1 MGAAC
6 ARAIDRDGAR
16 AGAPSTKRAPPGPH
30 ALPARS
36 ILKSSSIAGE
46 LASARDSHSTG
57 TAASSAATTPCGSE
71 RDLEG
76 RERGMTRKVSLVKFA
91 GLSDDEEEEHGEGW
105 RGRLFGGRAV
115 ASGGGGGGGERDDD
129 GATTTH
135 GNGFESDSSGREVGG
150 GTIYGMPTHERR
162 GSFTSS
168 VPVVEHEE
176 EAHWFLSIGV
186 DTRLAAARVMES
198 RLAAARVEE
207 ERLRELVIE
216 AEAARRE
223 AEAEARAKSEGE
235 HDEPRA
241 GSSGGDSGEDDGA
254 VVSTPPRV
262 KTATLMPWDVMV
274 TVARAREG
282 DARAAA
288 HKATLVVKKLAHT
301 VALWELKSTKRARS
315 DIGEHLTKIKEKKG
329 RRLASATRARAT
341 FIAAEE
347 TRDREFENTRV
358 LEDKRLAAD
367 VNMAEASARIHA
379 ARTALQNARDRKKGI
394 LTTFRQAV
402 RTSMD
407 SSVDLLEFRQK
418 EFALRASN
426 VTKTMF
432 TAYDEMTSRLEEAL
446 MNAIDAVGRKSPKKI
461 DKVFDIE
468 AAAALTARDRAEASL
483 NDATSQCMAEMRALE
498 ASTRTLLD
506 DVDEEIKN
514 GIEEYYAAADDER
527 VCYMEAQRATI
538 ACKMAHAAVKVYE
551 EQYNATKNM
560 SDEAHTWASSL
571 DDEIA
576 QLNKDYAIAEE
587 RHLEAAKVVDAALV
601 EVEAAEK
608 DVLSTSAPD
617 ESNQKSA
624 RRQSVRNVFEVINRF
639 STMVRDKSARGDS
652 DTFVSLKQ
660 LSLQAGSDSP
670 RNSDEQHR
678 VSMLGFST
686 SFPDADATMESI
698 MEKAHELEH
707 SRDVQTLTRNVS
719 RSAMAYNPLQK

>member
-1 MGAAC
+1 M
-6 ARAIDRDGAR
+6 
-16 AGAPSTKRAPPGPH
+16 S
-30 ALPARS
+30 
-36 ILKSSSIAGE
+36 
-46 LASARDSHSTG
+46 SARDSHSTG

-71 RDLEG
+71 RDLDG
-76 RERGMTRKVSLVKFA
+76 RDRAMTRKVSLVKFA
-91 GLSDDEEEEHGEGW
+91 GLSDDEAEADGEGW

-115 ASGGGGGGGERDDD
+115 ASGGGGGGGERDDH
-129 GATTTH
+129 GATTHGH
-135 GNGFESDSSGREVGG
+135 GNGHESDSSQREGGG
-150 GTIYGMPTHERR
+150 GTMYGMPTHERR

-207 ERLRELVIE
+207 QRLRELVIE
-216 AEAARRE
+216 AEAATRG

-241 GSSGGDSGEDDGA
+241 DSSGGDGEDVGA
-254 VVSTPPRV
+254 VESTPSRV
-262 KTATLMPWDVMV
+262 KTTTLMPWDVMV

-301 VALWELKSTKRARS
+301 VALWELKSTKRAHS

-341 FIAAEE
+341 FVAAEE

-379 ARTALQNARDRKKGI
+379 ARTALKNARDRKKGI
-394 LTTFRQAV
+394 LSTFRQAV

-446 MNAIDAVGRKSPKKI
+446 MNAMDAVGRNSPKKI
-461 DKVFDIE
+461 DKMFDIE

-608 DVLSTSAPD
+608 DVLSTSTPD
-617 ESNQKSA
+617 DSNQTSA

-652 DTFVSLKQ
+652 DTFASLKQ

-670 RNSDEQHR
+670 RNSYEQHR

>member
-1 MGAAC
+1 M
-6 ARAIDRDGAR
+6 
-16 AGAPSTKRAPPGPH
+16 
-30 ALPARS
+30 
-36 ILKSSSIAGE
+36 
-46 LASARDSHSTG
+46 ASARDSHSTG

-71 RDLEG
+71 RDLDG
-76 RERGMTRKVSLVKFA
+76 RERANDAKGVA
-91 GLSDDEEEEHGEGW
+91 GEVRGTERRRGGGTDGEGW

-115 ASGGGGGGGERDDD
+115 ASGGGGGGGERDDH
-129 GATTTH
+129 GATTHGH
-135 GNGFESDSSGREVGG
+135 GNWHSRAIRPRREGGG
-150 GTIYGMPTHERR
+150 GTMYGMPTHERR

-216 AEAARRE
+216 AEAATRE

-241 GSSGGDSGEDDGA
+241 GSSGGDGGEDVGA

-301 VALWELKSTKRARS
+301 VALWELKSTKRAHS

-341 FIAAEE
+341 FVAAEE

-394 LTTFRQAV
+394 LSTFRQAV

-608 DVLSTSAPD
+608 DVLSTSTPD
-617 ESNQKSA
+617 DSNQTSA

-652 DTFVSLKQ
+652 DTFASLKQ

-670 RNSDEQHR
+670 RNSVR
-678 VSMLGFST
+678 AT
-686 SFPDADATMESI
+686 SRLNARIFHIVPRRRRHDGEHHGKGARAGALERRPDAHAERI
-698 MEKAHELEH
+698 PKRHG
-707 SRDVQTLTRNVS
+707 V
-719 RSAMAYNPLQK
+719 

>member
-6 ARAIDRDGAR
+6 ARAVAPDGAT
-16 AGAPSTKRAPPGPH
+16 ASTKRAPPGPD

-46 LASARDSHSTG
+46 MSSARDSHSTG

-71 RDLEG
+71 RDLDG
-76 RERGMTRKVSLVKFA
+76 RDRAMTRKVSLVKFA
-91 GLSDDEEEEHGEGW
+91 GLSDDEAEADGEGW

-115 ASGGGGGGGERDDD
+115 ASGGGGGGERDDH
-129 GATTTH
+129 GATTHGH
-135 GNGFESDSSGREVGG
+135 GNGHESDSSQREGGG
-150 GTIYGMPTHERR
+150 GTMYGMPTHERR

-207 ERLRELVIE
+207 QRLRELVIE
-216 AEAARRE
+216 AEAATRE

-241 GSSGGDSGEDDGA
+241 DSSGGGGEDVGA
-254 VVSTPPRV
+254 VESTPPRV
-262 KTATLMPWDVMV
+262 KTTTLMPWDVMV

-301 VALWELKSTKRARS
+301 VALWELKSTKRAHS

-341 FIAAEE
+341 FVAAEE

-379 ARTALQNARDRKKGI
+379 ARTALKNARDRKKGI
-394 LTTFRQAV
+394 LSTFRQAV

-446 MNAIDAVGRKSPKKI
+446 MNAMDAVGRNSPKKI
-461 DKVFDIE
+461 DKMFDIE

-608 DVLSTSAPD
+608 DVLSTSTPD
-617 ESNQKSA
+617 DSNQTSA

-652 DTFVSLKQ
+652 DTFASLKQ

>member
-1 MGAAC
+1 
-6 ARAIDRDGAR
+6 
-16 AGAPSTKRAPPGPH
+16 
-30 ALPARS
+30 
-36 ILKSSSIAGE
+36 
-46 LASARDSHSTG
+46 
-57 TAASSAATTPCGSE
+57 
-71 RDLEG
+71 
-76 RERGMTRKVSLVKFA
+76 
-91 GLSDDEEEEHGEGW
+91 
-105 RGRLFGGRAV
+105 
-115 ASGGGGGGGERDDD
+115 
-129 GATTTH
+129 
-135 GNGFESDSSGREVGG
+135 
-150 GTIYGMPTHERR
+150 
-162 GSFTSS
+162 
-168 VPVVEHEE
+168 
-176 EAHWFLSIGV
+176 
-186 DTRLAAARVMES
+186 
-198 RLAAARVEE
+198 
-207 ERLRELVIE
+207 
-216 AEAARRE
+216 
-223 AEAEARAKSEGE
+223 
-235 HDEPRA
+235 
-241 GSSGGDSGEDDGA
+241 
-254 VVSTPPRV
+254 
-262 KTATLMPWDVMV
+262 
-274 TVARAREG
+274 
-282 DARAAA
+282 
-288 HKATLVVKKLAHT
+288 
-301 VALWELKSTKRARS
+301 
-315 DIGEHLTKIKEKKG
+315 
-329 RRLASATRARAT
+329 
-341 FIAAEE
+341 
-347 TRDREFENTRV
+347 
-358 LEDKRLAAD
+358 
-367 VNMAEASARIHA
+367 MAEASARIHA
-379 ARTALQNARDRKKGI
+379 ARTALKNARDRKKGI
-394 LTTFRQAV
+394 LSTFRQAV

-446 MNAIDAVGRKSPKKI
+446 MNAMDAVGRNSPKKI
-461 DKVFDIE
+461 DKMFDIE

-608 DVLSTSAPD
+608 DVLSTSTPD
-617 ESNQKSA
+617 DSNQTSA

-652 DTFVSLKQ
+652 DTFASLKQ

>member
-1 MGAAC
+1 M
-6 ARAIDRDGAR
+6 
-16 AGAPSTKRAPPGPH
+16 
-30 ALPARS
+30 
-36 ILKSSSIAGE
+36 
-46 LASARDSHSTG
+46 AS
-57 TAASSAATTPCGSE
+57 
-71 RDLEG
+71 
-76 RERGMTRKVSLVKFA
+76 
-91 GLSDDEEEEHGEGW
+91 
-105 RGRLFGGRAV
+105 
-115 ASGGGGGGGERDDD
+115 GGGGGGERDDH
-129 GATTTH
+129 GATTHGH
-135 GNGFESDSSGREVGG
+135 GNGHESDSSQREGGG
-150 GTIYGMPTHERR
+150 GTMYGMPTHERR

-207 ERLRELVIE
+207 QRLRELVIE
-216 AEAARRE
+216 AEAATRG

-241 GSSGGDSGEDDGA
+241 DSSGGDGEDVGA
-254 VVSTPPRV
+254 VESTPSRV
-262 KTATLMPWDVMV
+262 KTTTLMPWDVMV

-301 VALWELKSTKRARS
+301 VALWELKSTKRAHS

-341 FIAAEE
+341 FVAAEE

-379 ARTALQNARDRKKGI
+379 ARTALKNARDRKKGI
-394 LTTFRQAV
+394 LSTFRQAV

-446 MNAIDAVGRKSPKKI
+446 MNAMDAVGRNSPKKI
-461 DKVFDIE
+461 DKMFDIE

-608 DVLSTSAPD
+608 DVLSTSTPD
-617 ESNQKSA
+617 DSNQTSA

-652 DTFVSLKQ
+652 DTFASLKQ

-670 RNSDEQHR
+670 RNSVR
-678 VSMLGFST
+678 AT
-686 SFPDADATMESI
+686 SRLHARIFHIVPRRRRHDGEHHGKGARAGALERRADAHAERI
-698 MEKAHELEH
+698 PKRHG
-707 SRDVQTLTRNVS
+707 V
-719 RSAMAYNPLQK
+719 